1 MDVTTLGAALAI
13 AKSIPDTAV
22 GDCTAAAA
30 RAEAAAESIERAA
43 GTIEQFEDTGLIM
56 VNGKLCVKVERS

>member
-30 RAEAAAESIERAA
+30 RAEAAAEIVEQAA
-43 GTIEQFEDTGLIM
+43 ESIEQFEETGLIM
-56 VNGKLCVKVERS
+56 VNGKLCVQVERS

>member
-30 RAEAAAESIERAA
+30 KAEAAAESVEQAA

>member
-13 AKSIPDTAV
+13 AKSIPETAV

-30 RAEAAAESIERAA
+30 RAEAAAESVEQAA